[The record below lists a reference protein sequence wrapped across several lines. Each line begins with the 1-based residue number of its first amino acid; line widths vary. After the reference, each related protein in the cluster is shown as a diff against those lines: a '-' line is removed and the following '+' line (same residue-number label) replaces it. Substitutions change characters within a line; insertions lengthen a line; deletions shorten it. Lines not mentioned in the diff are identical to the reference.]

1 MQTKFPSL
9 TSQEAAKRLE
19 EHGYNELQEVNK
31 ATPFKL
37 LIRQIKNNSV
47 IYMLAVAALL
57 SFFVGKEIT
66 AYVILAVIFA
76 VVVIGFIQEYKAE
89 NAIGALKQMLMP
101 VSFVIRDGKVK
112 EVSSR
117 EIVPGDVLVLRSG
130 EKVPADALIL
140 EESNLRLNESAL
152 TGESKEV
159 TKSEA
164 VDAKNPEDD
173 NFVFMGTYVVNG
185 RCTAQVV
192 HTGMNTKFGQI
203 AGMISESEKELP
215 LQKKINNITRYLVVV
230 ALVASVLAGLLI
242 AYRAETLDYAVLT
255 DILILAIAVAVSA
268 FPEGLPVVLITT
280 LASGTSRMAQRNA
293 IVNRMSIIET
303 LGEIT
308 HICSDKT
315 GTITKGEMTVKFLF
329 AGGRLYTLTGVGY
342 DSGGEVQE
350 HDRRADLQ
358 ENEVFPLLFKSSV
371 LCNDT
376 MIERTGE
383 DGVYSVK
390 GTPTEGSLLI
400 MAAKAGVYKDD
411 ISSERVQEIPFS
423 SERKMMSVLC
433 EEESGYYVYT
443 KGAPEILLKKCDQIF
458 KYNKEMPMEEK
469 HLNRILELNDE
480 MGKNSFRTLAIA
492 YKKLD
497 FADKDFSEDGFVFLG
512 LACMEDPPREEVMEA
527 IKVSEGAG
535 ITVKMITGDNRE
547 TASAIGKQI
556 GLKGK
561 IMEGYQIDELTDEEL
576 SNQVK
581 DICIFSRVRPEHK
594 LRIVKALKENGEI
607 VAMTG
612 DGVNDAPALK
622 EAHVGIAMGKNGT
635 DVSRSVSDLILKDDN
650 FATIVAAISEGRTV
664 FNNIR
669 KFVTYKLSVN
679 FAELFVLFIGVLV
692 SPWFGWQIPIL
703 LAIHILFM
711 NLVTDNIPA
720 ITLGL
725 NPTSKDIMEEQPRIK
740 AEFLNKSLIKLI
752 ASVGMIMGIFTLG
765 VYYFE
770 FNYLGQNVE
779 VARTATLL
787 TLIGLE
793 IVGAFSFRSFRK
805 KILNRSPFVN
815 IWLVYAGIVSLLAT
829 VAIIYIPP
837 LRPIFETTPIGLYG
851 WVAAII
857 VAVVVAA
864 LFDIVKHLNN
874 KNPQYIADTN

>member
-19 EHGYNELQEVNK
+19 EHGYNELHEVNK

-37 LIRQIKNNSV
+37 LVRQIKNNSV
-47 IYMLAVAALL
+47 IYMLTVAALL
-57 SFFVGKEIT
+57 SFFVGKEVT

-140 EESNLRLNESAL
+140 QESNLRLNESAL

-164 VDAKNPEDD
+164 VDAENPEDD

-864 LFDIVKHLNN
+864 LFDVVKHLNN
-874 KNPQYIADTN
+874 KNPRYIADTN

>member
-1 MQTKFPSL
+1 MQTKFPAL
-9 TSQEAAKRLE
+9 TSEEAANRLKE
-19 EHGYNELQEVNK
+19 FGYNEITEVNRS
-31 ATPFKL
+31 TPLKL

-47 IYMLAVAALL
+47 IYMLTVAALL
-57 SFFVGKEIT
+57 SFFVGKSIT
-66 AYVILAVIFA
+66 GYVILAVIFA
-76 VVVIGFIQEYKAE
+76 VVVVGFIQEYKAE

-101 VSFVIRDGKVK
+101 VSFVMRDGKVK
-112 EVSSR
+112 EVDSR
-117 EIVPGDVLVLRSG
+117 KIVPGDILVLRSG
-130 EKVPADALIL
+130 EKVPADALLL
-140 EESNLRLNESAL
+140 EESNLRINESTL
-152 TGESKEV
+152 TGESKEM
-159 TKSEA
+159 TKSIAENEEEA
-164 VDAKNPEDD
+164 EDE
-173 NFVFMGTYVVNG
+173 NHVYMGTYIVNG
-185 RCTAQVV
+185 RCTAKVV
-192 HTGMNTKFGQI
+192 HTGMNTKFGKI

-215 LQKKINNITRYLVVV
+215 LQQKINKITRFLVIV
-230 ALVASVLAGLLI
+230 ALSAAFLAFFLI
-242 AYRAETLDYAVLT
+242 AYRAETLDYAVVT
-255 DILILAIAVAVSA
+255 EILILAIAVAVAA

-303 LGEIT
+303 LGEVT

-329 AGGRLYTLTGVGY
+329 AGGRLYSLTGVGY
-342 DSGGEVQE
+342 TAEGEIQE
-350 HDRRADLQ
+350 HEHRAHLQ
-358 ENEVFPLLFKSSV
+358 DNTVFPLLFRASV

-383 DGVYSVK
+383 DHVYSIK

-411 ISSERVQEIPFS
+411 ISAERVQENPFN
-423 SERKMMSVLC
+423 SERKMMSVLSN
-433 EEESGYYVYT
+433 EETGFYVYT
-443 KGAPEILLKKCDQIF
+443 KGAPEVLLKKCSHIY
-458 KYNKEMPMEEK
+458 KYNKEKPMEDK
-469 HLNRILELNDE
+469 YLQRILELNNE

-497 FADKDFSEDGFVFLG
+497 FADKDYEEDGFVFLG
-512 LACMEDPPREEVMEA
+512 LACMEDPPREEVIEA

-535 ITVKMITGDNRE
+535 ITVKMITGDNKE
-547 TASAIGKQI
+547 TATAVGEQI

-561 IMEGYQIDELTDEEL
+561 VMEGYEIDDLSDEEL
-576 SNQVK
+576 SALVK
-581 DICIFSRVRPEHK
+581 EISIFARVRPEHK
-594 LRIVKALKENGEI
+594 LRIVKALKDNGEI

-635 DVSRSVSDLILKDDN
+635 DVTRSVSDLILKDDN

-669 KFVTYKLSVN
+669 KFVTYKLSCN
-679 FAELFVLFIGVLV
+679 FTELFVLFVGVIV
-692 SPWFGWQIPIL
+692 SPWLGWQIPVL

-752 ASVGMIMGIFTLG
+752 ISIGLIMGTFTLG

-770 FNYLGQNVE
+770 FNILGQSVE
-779 VARTATLL
+779 TARTAALF
-787 TLIGLE
+787 TLIALE

-815 IWLVYAGIVSLLAT
+815 IYLVYATIVSFVAT
-829 VAIIYIPP
+829 LAIIYLPF
-837 LRPIFETTPIGLYG
+837 LRSVFETVPLGIFG
-851 WVAAII
+851 WVGALSAGLLAA
-857 VAVVVAA
+857 V
-864 LFDIVKHLNN
+864 LFDTLKHFNN
-874 KNPQYIADTN
+874 KDPQYISDTN